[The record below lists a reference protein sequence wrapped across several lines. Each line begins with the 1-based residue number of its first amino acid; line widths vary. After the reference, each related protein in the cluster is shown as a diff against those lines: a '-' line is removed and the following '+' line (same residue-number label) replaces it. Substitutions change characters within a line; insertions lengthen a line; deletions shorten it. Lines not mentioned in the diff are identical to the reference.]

1 MTPETS
7 YIQVTKVNNANTFGQ
22 NMSSLFDK
30 EDLEDTKG
38 VMRIRK
44 TQWPKEKGQ
53 KDEQRSAKHYTKN

>member
-1 MTPETS
+1 
-7 YIQVTKVNNANTFGQ
+7 
-22 NMSSLFDK
+22 MSILFDK